1 MLNLLY
7 FINTLIFNICIT
19 FYFISALQWYSYK
32 LKRVIFHYHK
42 YSWHIYF
49 LLIPYFI
56 YISSFGFSWISLI
69 YFCFIH
75 TSILFFWNKK
85 IDKKLV
91 ITQKIK
97 WFFIFVFIYNT
108 IFSLLSLQIS
118 FLFNLACLPTS
129 LLSLKIYDFITN
141 LYFKNKAKK
150 KIFNN
155 VNLKIILISASFGKT
170 SMKNFLYELL
180 KDDFLCHKTPRS
192 VNTLMGIIKDINE
205 NLKDN
210 TQIYI
215 VEAGARARGDI
226 LEITNFL
233 NPHICIIGEI
243 GNSHLQ
249 YFKSIENIKN
259 TKLEALNSKRLIKAF
274 LHSSTQK
281 QENDAISIYDNKISN
296 IQANLEGL
304 KFEILFQNKKEIFK
318 SQILGAFNAQNLC
331 ACIFC
336 ADFLGITLNKIKEN
350 IKKITPVEHRLC
362 IISKEPKLIIDDGF
376 NGNFK
381 GMSQSYELCKNY
393 QGRKVLITP
402 GILEVNQ
409 EENQKL
415 CQIINQC
422 FDLAII
428 SAHINAAIFKKE
440 LTIKTIILKEK
451 NDLIQTLA
459 KETKDGDLILF
470 SNDTPS
476 YF

>member
-170 SMKNFLYELL
+170 SMKIFY
-180 KDDFLCHKTPRS
+180 
-192 VNTLMGIIKDINE
+192 M
-205 NLKDN
+205 
-210 TQIYI
+210 
-215 VEAGARARGDI
+215 
-226 LEITNFL
+226 
-233 NPHICIIGEI
+233 
-243 GNSHLQ
+243 NS
-249 YFKSIENIKN
+249 
-259 TKLEALNSKRLIKAF
+259 
-274 LHSSTQK
+274 
-281 QENDAISIYDNKISN
+281 
-296 IQANLEGL
+296 
-304 KFEILFQNKKEIFK
+304 
-318 SQILGAFNAQNLC
+318 
-331 ACIFC
+331 
-336 ADFLGITLNKIKEN
+336 
-350 IKKITPVEHRLC
+350 
-362 IISKEPKLIIDDGF
+362 
-376 NGNFK
+376 
-381 GMSQSYELCKNY
+381 
-393 QGRKVLITP
+393 
-402 GILEVNQ
+402 
-409 EENQKL
+409 
-415 CQIINQC
+415 
-422 FDLAII
+422 
-428 SAHINAAIFKKE
+428 
-440 LTIKTIILKEK
+440 
-451 NDLIQTLA
+451 
-459 KETKDGDLILF
+459 
-470 SNDTPS
+470 
-476 YF
+476 